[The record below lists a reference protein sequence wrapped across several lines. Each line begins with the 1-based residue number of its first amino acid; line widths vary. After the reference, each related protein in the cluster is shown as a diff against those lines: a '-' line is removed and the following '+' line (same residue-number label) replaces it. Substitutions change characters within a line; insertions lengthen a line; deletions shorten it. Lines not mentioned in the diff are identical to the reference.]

1 MNNNIIKHPSIK
13 LFSGIICLILALT
26 ISCVAAFFSITGLA
40 TIFSTAF
47 VSVIIMGVALESGK
61 LVTTG
66 WLHANWKNKRVS
78 FFIKLYLSI
87 AIIALMLITGIGIY
101 GYLSKAY
108 LDQSIPSNTVVIK
121 INDYQQKIKF
131 DNDNISG
138 LLNQQK
144 QMDAQIDSLLSQ
156 NHVYLSQIIKKQQL
170 PERQSI
176 QNQIN
181 QYQTDIENLNNA
193 MIPLQVQKN
202 NSDTALG
209 PIKYVA
215 ALIGWTNYAEA
226 VRLIILIIMIAFDP
240 LAVVLLLASTIS
252 FGEWID
258 CKSQLPDTVK
268 PTNDD
273 FYGTNVPSS
282 SLVDAV
288 KKVSEFD
295 ILGSNNESVS
305 LQEAFRTIKNKNP
318 EAFYREDKSK
328 KTMQEMV
335 NMIEENPEFLQ
346 ELITIVTEYN
356 QKNQ

>member
-1 MNNNIIKHPSIK
+1 MNNNTIKHPSIK

-61 LVTTG
+61 LVATG

-108 LDQSIPSNTVVIK
+108 LDQSIPSNTVEIK

-131 DNDNISG
+131 DNENISR

-144 QMDAQIDSLLSQ
+144 QMDTQIDSLISQ

-170 PERQSI
+170 PERQTI

-181 QYQTDIENLNNA
+181 QYQTDIENLNNS
-193 MIPLQVQKN
+193 MIPLQEQKN
-202 NSDTALG
+202 NSDADLG

-215 ALIGWTNYAEA
+215 ALIGWTNYDEA

-240 LAVVLLLASTIS
+240 LALVLLLASTIS
-252 FGEWID
+252 FGEWVD
-258 CKSQLPDTVK
+258 GRVRLPDTTET
-268 PTNDD
+268 PDD
-273 FYGTNVPSS
+273 FYGTFVPSS

-288 KKVSEFD
+288 KKVSEID
-295 ILGSNNESVS
+295 IVGSNNESVS
-305 LQEAFRTIKNKNP
+305 LQEAFRNIKNKNP